1 MSGPDALGIG
11 DFKVQLDDEVASGVA
26 AKVATRKWRA
36 AWLPDRV
43 AEQPSPLEP
52 SGSSAGLLDVGGRG
66 RLHRRQRCTAAH
78 LRQPG
83 RVLRTPGI
91 TAIPELKEGYVH
103 G

>member
-1 MSGPDALGIG
+1 MSSPDALGIG

-26 AKVATRKWRA
+26 AKVAR
-36 AWLPDRV
+36 
-43 AEQPSPLEP
+43 
-52 SGSSAGLLDVGGRG
+52 RG
-66 RLHRRQRCTAAH
+66 RLHRPQRCAAAH